1 MRKAE
6 GGRKRRRTKEEI
18 SAGVKRVAIIAAAVA

>member
-1 MRKAE
+1 MREVE

-18 SAGVKRVAIIAAAVA
+18 SEGVKRVAISAAAVA